1 MQRDLNRKYLLFT
14 FVAVTLLFSVANLVN
29 FGGGIAVSCAKS
41 LNRWGGLKGWKVGE
55 GITSGRFVS
64 FMKIQLQN

>member
-41 LNRWGGLKGWKVGE
+41 LNRGVGWVEELGSWRRNNF
-55 GITSGRFVS
+55 GTFR
-64 FMKIQLQN
+64 